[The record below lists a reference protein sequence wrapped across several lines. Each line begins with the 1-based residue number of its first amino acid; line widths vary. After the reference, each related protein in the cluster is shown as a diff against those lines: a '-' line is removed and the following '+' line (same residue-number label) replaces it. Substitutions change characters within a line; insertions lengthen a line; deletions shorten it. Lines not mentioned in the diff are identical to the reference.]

1 MNEVFEG
8 LFDIIPYSMN
18 SLSFAHLTLGF
29 LVFSLIFF
37 FFKEALCVLETF
49 VD

>member
-18 SLSFAHLTLGF
+18 SLSFAYLTLGF
-29 LVFSLIFF
+29 LVFSLIF